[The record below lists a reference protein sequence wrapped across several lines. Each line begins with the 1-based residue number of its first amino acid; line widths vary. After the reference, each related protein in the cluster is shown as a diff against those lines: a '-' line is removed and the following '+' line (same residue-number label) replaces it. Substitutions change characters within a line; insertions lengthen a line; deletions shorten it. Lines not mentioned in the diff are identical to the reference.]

1 MMFIDDNGY
10 IEYNIK
16 DHSIIDI
23 WITERR
29 NMEEIKLIKD
39 IVASPNADTLSNRL
53 MNAKV
58 ELNATRNFLNDAG
71 NFRTDDYDMGLSCE
85 VILSKYIEYLQYKV
99 EMLEKMHTKL
109 QNNKYIKRDELLE
122 LTTVPK
128 KKKPNTKKEVS
139 CSIPYT
145 SSDNADMLL
154 L

>member
-1 MMFIDDNGY
+1 MD
-10 IEYNIK
+10 
-16 DHSIIDI
+16 
-23 WITERR
+23 
-29 NMEEIKLIKD
+29 EIKLIKD

-58 ELNATRNFLNDAG
+58 ELNTTRNFLNDAG
-71 NFRTDDYDMGLSCE
+71 NFRTEDYVMGFSCE

-99 EMLEKMHTKL
+99 KMLEKMHTKL

-122 LTTVPK
+122 ELTTIPK

>member
-1 MMFIDDNGY
+1 MD
-10 IEYNIK
+10 
-16 DHSIIDI
+16 
-23 WITERR
+23 
-29 NMEEIKLIKD
+29 EIKLIKD
-39 IVASPNADTLSNRL
+39 IVTSPNADTLSNRL

-99 EMLEKMHTKL
+99 KMLEKIHTKL

-122 LTTVPK
+122 ELTTIPK

-145 SSDNADMLL
+145 SSNNVDMLI
-154 L
+154 

>member
-1 MMFIDDNGY
+1 MD
-10 IEYNIK
+10 
-16 DHSIIDI
+16 
-23 WITERR
+23 
-29 NMEEIKLIKD
+29 EIKLIKD

-53 MNAKV
+53 MNVKV
-58 ELNATRNFLNDAG
+58 ELNTTRNFLNDAG
-71 NFRTDDYDMGLSCE
+71 NFRTDDYDMGFSCE

-122 LTTVPK
+122 ELTTIPK

-139 CSIPYT
+139 FSIPYT

>member
-1 MMFIDDNGY
+1 
-10 IEYNIK
+10 
-16 DHSIIDI
+16 
-23 WITERR
+23 
-29 NMEEIKLIKD
+29 MEEIKLIKD

-58 ELNATRNFLNDAG
+58 ELSKTRNFLNDAG

-99 EMLEKMHTKL
+99 KMLEKMHTKL
-109 QNNKYIKRDELLE
+109 QNNKYIKRDELPE
-122 LTTVPK
+122 LTTVH
-128 KKKPNTKKEVS
+128 KKPDAKKEVS
-139 CSIPYT
+139 YSIPYT

>member
-1 MMFIDDNGY
+1 MQ
-10 IEYNIK
+10 
-16 DHSIIDI
+16 
-23 WITERR
+23 
-29 NMEEIKLIKD
+29 EIKLIKD

-58 ELNATRNFLNDAG
+58 ELGKTRNFLNDAG

-85 VILSKYIEYLQYKV
+85 VIISKYIEYLQYKV
-99 EMLEKMHTKL
+99 KMLEKMHTKL
-109 QNNKYIKRDELLE
+109 QNNKYIKRDELPE

-128 KKKPNTKKEVS
+128 KKNKSDIKKEVS

-145 SSDNADMLL
+145 SSDNVDMLL

>member
-1 MMFIDDNGY
+1 MD
-10 IEYNIK
+10 
-16 DHSIIDI
+16 
-23 WITERR
+23 
-29 NMEEIKLIKD
+29 EIKLIKD
-39 IVASPNADTLSNRL
+39 IVASPNANTLSNRL

-58 ELNATRNFLNDAG
+58 ELSKTRNFLNDAG

-99 EMLEKMHTKL
+99 KMLEKIHTKL
-109 QNNKYIKRDELLE
+109 QNNKYIKRDEAPE
-122 LTTVPK
+122 LTTTPK

-139 CSIPYT
+139 YSIPYT